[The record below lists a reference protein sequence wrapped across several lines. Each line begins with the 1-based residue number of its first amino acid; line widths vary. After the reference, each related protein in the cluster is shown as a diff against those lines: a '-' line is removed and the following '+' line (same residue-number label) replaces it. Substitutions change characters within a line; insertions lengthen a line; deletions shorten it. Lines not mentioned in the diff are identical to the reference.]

1 MKKAHER
8 RLVMKNIFRTS
19 ALALSLV
26 AGAALIAAP
35 ASVAEAKSI
44 QRDGYFGGTWNAIGP
59 KNNRY
64 VKRHHRNYGYNR
76 GYYNRGYYGPRYGYS
91 RYRGYGYGPYA
102 YGYDR
107 GPGFSI
113 TIR

>member
-1 MKKAHER
+1 MNKTMNKFMR
-8 RLVMKNIFRTS
+8 NG
-19 ALALSLV
+19 ALALSLA

-44 QRDGYFGGTWNAIGP
+44 QRDGYFGGTWSPIGP
-59 KNNRY
+59 KDNRH
-64 VKRHHRNYGYNR
+64 VKRHHRSHGYYYGPPR
-76 GYYNRGYYGPRYGYS
+76 GYAHYGPRRGYYG
-91 RYRGYGYGPYA
+91 RYRAPY
-102 YGYDR
+102 YYDR

>member
-1 MKKAHER
+1 
-8 RLVMKNIFRTS
+8 MKNMIRHS
-19 ALALSLV
+19 ALALSLL

-44 QRDGYFGGTWNAIGP
+44 QRDGYFGGTWSPIGP
-59 KNNRY
+59 RNNRY
-64 VKRHHRNYGYNR
+64 VKRDRRNYGYNR
-76 GYYNRGYYGPRYGYS
+76 SYNGPRYSYYGN
-91 RYRGYGYGPYA
+91 RYRYGSRAPYG

>member
-1 MKKAHER
+1 
-8 RLVMKNIFRTS
+8 MKNIIRNG

-44 QRDGYFGGTWNAIGP
+44 QRDGYFGGTYEPIGP
-59 KNNRY
+59 RNNRHVQRY
-64 VKRHHRNYGYNR
+64 HRNH
-76 GYYNRGYYGPRYGYS
+76 GYYDRGPRFGYYSPGYRYGYYGRPYGY
-91 RYRGYGYGPYA
+91 
-102 YGYDR
+102 YDR

>member
-1 MKKAHER
+1 
-8 RLVMKNIFRTS
+8 MKNILRNG

-26 AGAALIAAP
+26 AGAALIAAS
-35 ASVAEAKSI
+35 ASVVEAKSI
-44 QRDGYFGGTWNAIGP
+44 QRDGYFGGTWAPIGP
-59 KNNRY
+59 KDNRY
-64 VKRHHRNYGYNR
+64 VKRHHRNHGYYAR
-76 GYYNRGYYGPRYGYS
+76 GYRDRYGPRYSYDVP
-91 RYRGYGYGPYA
+91 RYRYGYRAPYD

>member
-1 MKKAHER
+1 MEQANER
-8 RLVMKNIFRTS
+8 RLLMKKNMIRHS
-19 ALALSLV
+19 ALALSLL

-35 ASVAEAKSI
+35 ASMAEAKSI
-44 QRDGYFGGTWNAIGP
+44 QRDGYFGGSYEPIGP
-59 KNNRY
+59 RNNRH
-64 VKRHHRNYGYNR
+64 VKRHYRNYGYNR
-76 GYYNRGYYGPRYGYS
+76 SYYGPRYSYYGN
-91 RYRGYGYGPYA
+91 RYRYGYRAPYG

>member
-1 MKKAHER
+1 
-8 RLVMKNIFRTS
+8 MKNIMRNG
-19 ALALSLV
+19 ALALSLI

-35 ASVAEAKSI
+35 SVAEAKSI
-44 QRDGYFGGTWNAIGP
+44 QREGYFGGTWGPIGP

-64 VKRHHRNYGYNR
+64 VKRH
-76 GYYNRGYYGPRYGYS
+76 NRGYYGHGYYGRGYYAPRYSYYQS
-91 RYRGYGYGPYA
+91 RRYGNYGYGRPY
-102 YGYDR
+102 YYDR